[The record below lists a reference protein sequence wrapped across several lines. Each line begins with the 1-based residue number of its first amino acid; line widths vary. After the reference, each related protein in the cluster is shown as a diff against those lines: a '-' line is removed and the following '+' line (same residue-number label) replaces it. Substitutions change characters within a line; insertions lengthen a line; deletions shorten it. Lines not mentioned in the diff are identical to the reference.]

1 MNKFIKYCLLNE
13 IDERRINL
21 PKSIDTCQLSNN
33 EAQYWINSGKLFRQ
47 RDGGELDNIRL
58 NFFEGFTQQVLNH
71 FQLKDLN
78 FKFIVN
84 LNDGPHHDEFE
95 TRFFFARPKNSPHI
109 CIPDSHLP
117 RVNSVLRT
125 LNEIDIPL
133 ENKINKI
140 SFFGSDTGKRYE
152 NGICQRTKLC
162 KMYTGDENIIA
173 KITNFVDGRYDDSI
187 THPYISIKDQLK
199 YKYILN
205 VNGNTTSWE
214 RLIWALAS
222 NSICIFLKPPV
233 QQDEISWYYH
243 IFDIFRPFIFL
254 DEFSV
259 ENFMLG
265 SDSFNEFLINL
276 KKDQKILGES
286 LASPNFHAVYYSN
299 VLMNYNKIYNEQNK

>member
-21 PKSIDTCQLSNN
+21 PKNIDTCSLANN
-33 EAQYWINSGKLFRQ
+33 EVQYWINSGKLIKI
-47 RDGGELDNIRL
+47 RDGGEIDNIRL
-58 NFFEGFTQQVLNH
+58 NFFEGFTQQVLTH
-71 FQLKDLN
+71 FGLKDLN

-84 LNDGPHHDEFE
+84 LNDGPHSEESE
-95 TRFFFARPKNSPHI
+95 TRFFFARPRNSPHI
-109 CIPDSHLP
+109 CVPDSHLP
-117 RVNSVLRT
+117 RVESICRN
-125 LNEIDIPL
+125 LNQIDIAL
-133 ENKINKI
+133 EDKTNKI

-162 KMYTGDENIIA
+162 KMYQGHEDIIA
-173 KITNFVDGRYDDSI
+173 KITNFVDGRNDDLI
-187 THPYISIKDQLK
+187 IHQYISIKDQLK

-214 RLIWALAS
+214 RLIWALSS
-222 NSICIFLKPPV
+222 NSICLFLKPPV

-243 IFDIFRPFIFL
+243 IFDIFRPFIYL
-254 DEFSV
+254 DEFSI
-259 ENFMLG
+259 ENFILG
-265 SDSFNEFLINL
+265 SDMLEDFLINL

-286 LASPNFHAVYYSN
+286 LASPLFHAVYYSN